1 MRSVALDLGARTISY
16 CEVREG
22 VVIARGSVRS
32 LAGLKTLLGPNT
44 PKAQV
49 AFEACREGWH
59 AVELLMSWGHE
70 PLMVDTTRTK
80 AVGIGHHGRKTDPI
94 DAERLALALE
104 AGLLPLAHV
113 LTVHRRELR
122 YQLSVRRALVETR
135 AQYVAQVREIVRARG
150 GRVRSCETEG
160 FVVAFKEAT
169 LDEATRRLTEPLMG
183 ILGPLEAQLAV
194 VEEKLLQLC
203 AQEPQV
209 ERLMT
214 APGVGLIASAAYVS
228 VIDEPRR
235 FRRAHE
241 VESYLGLVPK
251 EDSSG
256 DRRRLGSIS
265 KAGNSYLRS
274 VLVQGAWCVLRM
286 RDGDDPLVRWGH
298 QVAARRG
305 RKVAAV
311 AVARRLAGILWA
323 MWRDGRVYDPALVGH
338 ASANGLAARAQA
350 AEVEAAAM
358 RRAARKAAVHQ
369 SRARRSA
376 PMTVLS

>member
-16 CEVREG
+16 CEVERG
-22 VVIARGSVRS
+22 AVVARGSVRS
-32 LAGLKTLLGPNT
+32 LGGLKALLGANAP
-44 PKAQV
+44 AARV
-49 AFEACREGWH
+49 AFEACRGGWW
-59 AVELLMSWGHE
+59 AVEQLLSWGHE

-80 AVGIGHHGRKTDPI
+80 ALGIGRHGRKTDPI
-94 DAERLALALE
+94 DAERLALALD

-113 LTVHRRELR
+113 LSRHRQELR
-122 YQLSVRRALVETR
+122 YQLSVRRALIETR

-150 GRVRSCETEG
+150 GRVRSCETENFAKAAEG
-160 FVVAFKEAT
+160 SK
-169 LDEATRRLTEPLMG
+169 LDESSRLLVAPLMA
-183 ILGPLEAQLAV
+183 ILGSVESQIGI
-194 VEEKLLQLC
+194 VEEKLVQLC

-214 APGVGLIASAAYVS
+214 TPGVGLIVAAAYVS
-228 VIDEPRR
+228 VIDEARR

-241 VESYLGLVPK
+241 VESYLGLVPR

-286 RDGDDPLVRWGH
+286 RREEDPLVRWGH

-305 RKVAAV
+305 QKVAAV
-311 AVARRLAGILWA
+311 ALARRLAGILWA
-323 MWRDGRVYDPALVGH
+323 MWRNGTVYDPALVGH
-338 ASANGLAARAQA
+338 ASARGLAVRAQT
-350 AEVEAAAM
+350 AELEAAAM
-358 RRAARKAAVHQ
+358 RRAAVRL
-369 SRARRSA
+369 RLARRPA
-376 PMTVLS
+376 RVPALS